1 MSIKKGRNRACTK
14 IEQDSPWVIGDRL
27 CHFWYQRS
35 AALLSPAFADFNQDG
50 KKSER
55 VR

>member
-1 MSIKKGRNRACTK
+1 MSIKKERNREYTEIA
-14 IEQDSPWVIGDRL
+14 QNSPWVIGDRL
-27 CHFWYQRS
+27 SHFWYQRS

-55 VR
+55 VQ